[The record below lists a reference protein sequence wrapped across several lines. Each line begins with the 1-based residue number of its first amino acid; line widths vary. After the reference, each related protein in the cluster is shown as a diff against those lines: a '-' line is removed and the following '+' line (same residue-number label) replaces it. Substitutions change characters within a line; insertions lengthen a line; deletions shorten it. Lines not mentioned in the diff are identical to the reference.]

1 MNAQPTST
9 LPELEKL
16 WNFSDPVAT
25 EQKFKELLP
34 AAESLG
40 AESYKGELLTQI
52 ARTYSLRRMFNEAHE
67 TLDIVE
73 QMPLDHY
80 PLVEARYLLERG
92 RTFNSANE
100 KTRARELFL
109 KAWNHCKLEQ
119 LDYLAVDAAHMLA
132 IAEHNPD
139 VQIQW
144 NEAAIRYAET
154 AIDPKAMQWLGS
166 LYNNTGWSYH
176 DKGDYQKALKTFE
189 KGLVFRTVNQHPIK
203 TILIAKWCVARANRS
218 LGNIDEALRLQQ
230 ILKAEYEKHA
240 LKSDGYVFEELALL
254 FDLKGDAAAAKEA
267 AQNALNILSADSYF
281 MQNESTRVD
290 KLKALAGLN

>member
-1 MNAQPTST
+1 MNTQPTT
-9 LPELEKL
+9 ALPEIEKL
-16 WNFSDPVAT
+16 WNFSDPAAT
-25 EQKFKELLP
+25 ELKFRELLP
-34 AAESLG
+34 AAESAG
-40 AESYKGELLTQI
+40 ATSYHGELLTQI
-52 ARTYSLRRMFNEAHE
+52 ARTYSLRRMFDKAHE
-67 TLDIVE
+67 TLDVVE
-73 QMPLDHY
+73 QMDLDEY

-92 RTFNSANE
+92 RTYNSANE

-139 VQIQW
+139 VQLQW
-144 NEAAIRYAET
+144 NETAIRYAET

-176 DKGDYQKALKTFE
+176 DKGDYAKALKTFE

-230 ILKAEYEKHA
+230 ILKAEYEKHE

-254 FDLKGDAAAAKEA
+254 YDLKADAAAAKEA
-267 AQNALNILSADSYF
+267 AQNALDTLAADSYF
-281 MQNESTRVD
+281 MQHEADRVV
-290 KLKALAGLN
+290 KLKSLVGR